1 MLLPRP
7 PLLSA
12 LLLSLL
18 LLLVLLAAGRCAAAP
33 RHRADSGARLRGSG
47 ARAERSGDARDAVEQ
62 AGRKQRNPVR
72 LTGRGSRRNKPAHG
86 TGSHS
91 RDSQQKEKFII
102 HLTGPLY
109 FDPKCRKQFYRLY
122 NNTRECTVPA
132 YYKRCAQLLIQLA
145 KNPRCAEKRS

>member
-72 LTGRGSRRNKPAHG
+72 LTGRGSRRTKPAHG
-86 TGSHS
+86 TGQYS
-91 RDSQQKEKFII
+91 
-102 HLTGPLY
+102 
-109 FDPKCRKQFYRLY
+109 
-122 NNTRECTVPA
+122 
-132 YYKRCAQLLIQLA
+132 
-145 KNPRCAEKRS
+145 